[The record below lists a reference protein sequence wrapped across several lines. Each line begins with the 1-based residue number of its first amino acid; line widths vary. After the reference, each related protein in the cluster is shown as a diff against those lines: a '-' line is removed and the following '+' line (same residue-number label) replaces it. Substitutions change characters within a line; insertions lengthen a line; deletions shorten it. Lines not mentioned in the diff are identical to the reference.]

1 MPQKR
6 LRCYTA
12 GLMDLA
18 QEAAKARARRHGE
31 NFSVASWL
39 LPRDLRQHFFH
50 VYAFCRE
57 ADDRADE
64 RGSTQEALAALAEW
78 REELRLCYA
87 GRPQHPIF
95 VALRGTIERFEL
107 PIEPFEALIAAF
119 ERDQRQQRWES
130 FEELLSYCQ
139 GSANP
144 VGRIVLMLFGYRD
157 EIRFRLSDATCTAL
171 QLTNFWQDIAV
182 DLGKGRIYLPQE
194 GLRRFGVSEEALREG
209 RCDEKLQNLLRFEIA
224 RTRELFAKGRALI
237 PTVERRLRVDLEL
250 FSSGGEAILRKIE
263 RRNYD
268 VFRRRP
274 TLSKG
279 AKAWLFLRALL
290 G

>member
-1 MPQKR
+1 MERMLHFVP
-6 LRCYTA
+6 A
-12 GLMDLA
+12 MDAEIACAQLA
-18 QEAAKARARRHGE
+18 KSHYE
-31 NFSVASWL
+31 NFPVASWL
-39 LPRDLRQHFFH
+39 LPRHLRQHFFN

-64 RGSTQEALAALAEW
+64 LGSAQDSLAALADW
-78 REELRLCYA
+78 REELRLCFSGA
-87 GRPQHPIF
+87 PKHPIF
-95 VALRGTIERFEL
+95 VALRGTVKQFDL
-107 PIEPFEALIAAF
+107 PIDPFEALIAAF
-119 ERDQRQQRWES
+119 ERDQRRQRWDS
-130 FEELLSYCQ
+130 FEALLSYCE

-157 EIRFRLSDATCTAL
+157 EERFRLADATCTAL
-171 QLTNFWQDIAV
+171 QLTNFWQDIAI

-194 GLRRFGVSEEALREG
+194 DLRRFGVSEEDLREA
-209 RCDEKLQNLLRFEIA
+209 RCDGKFQNLMRFEIT

-250 FSSGGEAILRKIE
+250 FSSGGEAILGKIE

-274 TLSKG
+274 TLSQG